1 LPPSRRK
8 AELREPAEIAF
19 ADLTDDGMVRH
30 PDQVLAAGLLHCG
43 RLCQSGKVRRIDDA
57 MPATVLERMDG
68 HLMEAVVDA
77 YGAVHD
83 CRAHHLA
90 DQPPWHRV
98 GIASGAISREQ
109 FAAEMP
115 RSARRSKK
123 SCKN

>member
-1 LPPSRRK
+1 
-8 AELREPAEIAF
+8 
-19 ADLTDDGMVRH
+19 MVRH

-57 MPATVLERMDG
+57 MPATVIERMDG

-77 YGAVHD
+77 HGAVHD

-109 FAAEMP
+109 FAAEMASL
-115 RSARRSKK
+115 RTTFEKIVQELTREAKSSKP
-123 SCKN
+123 CLIFWPPVANLNI